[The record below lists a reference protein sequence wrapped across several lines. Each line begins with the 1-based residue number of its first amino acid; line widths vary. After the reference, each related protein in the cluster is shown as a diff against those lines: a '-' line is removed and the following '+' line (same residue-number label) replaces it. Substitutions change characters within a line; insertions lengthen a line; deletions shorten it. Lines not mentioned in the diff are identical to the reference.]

1 MGVVYDRTAELVRRV
16 FDMRVVGQPT
26 LDLADNFPDG
36 YRLRAAWRD
45 IRDEA
50 CAVARRL
57 ESIPRFHEIMP
68 EQASVSA
75 NDDRDWRLFILKAYG
90 TPIPRN
96 MAQCPRLAALVSGMP
111 DVLSTSL
118 SFLAP
123 DKHIPPH
130 RGPFRGVL
138 RFYMP
143 LSMPRD
149 EHGQP
154 AAVLR
159 IDGQDHHVDEGEC
172 LLWDDTYVHEV
183 WNRSDR
189 VRSALLLDIRRH
201 GMPLDM
207 TFLSNALILFAG
219 LGVRIRGVDA
229 KPAMAPVAGGDR
241 ADVTGRASAPSG
253 ASAPDGASTPGGAG
267 SRF

>member
-16 FDMRVVGQPT
+16 FDIRVVGQPT
-26 LDLADNFPDG
+26 LNLVDHFPDG
-36 YRLRAAWRD
+36 YRLQAAWRD

-50 CAVARRL
+50 AAIARRL
-57 ESIPRFHEIMP
+57 DRVPRFHDIMP
-68 EQASVSA
+68 EQAPVSA

-96 MAQCPRLAALVSGMP
+96 MAQCPRLAALVTRMP

-123 DKHIPPH
+123 GKHIPEH

-143 LSMPRD
+143 LAMPRD
-149 EHGQP
+149 ERGRP

-159 IDGQDHHVDEGEC
+159 INGRDHAIDEGDC
-172 LLWDDTYVHEV
+172 LLWDDTYPHEV
-183 WNRSDR
+183 WNKSED
-189 VRSALLLDIRRH
+189 VRCALLLDVRRH

-207 TFLSNALILFAG
+207 KILSNALILMAG
-219 LGVRIRGVDA
+219 LGVRIRGVDG
-229 KPAMAPVAGGDR
+229 KPVAVPRRENHGAEATGG
-241 ADVTGRASAPSG
+241 S
-253 ASAPDGASTPGGAG
+253 G